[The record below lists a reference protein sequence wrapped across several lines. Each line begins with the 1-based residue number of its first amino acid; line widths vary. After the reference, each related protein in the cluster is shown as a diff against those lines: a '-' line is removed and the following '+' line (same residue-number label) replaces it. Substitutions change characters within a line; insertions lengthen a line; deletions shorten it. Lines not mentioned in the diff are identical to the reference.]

1 MKRVKWFLLAMLLA
15 PMFFLASASP
25 AFADRG
31 MIPVSDVSVY
41 GPGQKAIIAWDGEE
55 EILILST
62 DVHASGDTMV
72 LELLPLPSEP
82 QGIAAGDFYSFVRVE
97 ELMMEHF
104 PFSWGDRFRAPLAG
118 EGDGIEIVFY
128 QKIGAH
134 DITVVRAGDVAELIH
149 WVEGFLVD
157 RGMVQEISYP
167 KLESVA
173 GGYIAEGFEFFVFD
187 LIAVTSNPRSIEPVI
202 YRFETDFLYYPLVIS
217 SLASGETEI
226 SLFLLTPGH
235 IDLAELPRG
244 VTTGLLY
251 GQPVRFGIN
260 GEELRSIDSGIA
272 ELLGDSAWLT
282 AVKYEGALEALESD
296 LKLYSGYRSP
306 KLTFRSLGGNCTAEE
321 GSTATI
327 YLLDDKVL
335 FSGSV
340 IAATPCHEL
349 EASLVIPSNILY
361 PQGIIVDITA
371 YERPDIICIQ
381 CLGELPFM
389 GEIGQLN
396 PGKYDVLIRYQG
408 SIIMQQRID
417 IEPSGPS
424 LTPDY
429 ILQVL
434 REQEIQHLELTAV
447 DSSVAYVVEGVAEA
461 KLFGLIPLHMEIKST
476 IDAQSGELIQE
487 EMPWWA
493 FFCAL
498 PPRGMGE

>member
-104 PFSWGDRFRAPLAG
+104 PFSWGDRFRAPLVG

-282 AVKYEGALEALESD
+282 VVKYEGALEAL
-296 LKLYSGYRSP
+296 
-306 KLTFRSLGGNCTAEE
+306 
-321 GSTATI
+321 
-327 YLLDDKVL
+327 
-335 FSGSV
+335 
-340 IAATPCHEL
+340 
-349 EASLVIPSNILY
+349 
-361 PQGIIVDITA
+361 
-371 YERPDIICIQ
+371 
-381 CLGELPFM
+381 
-389 GEIGQLN
+389 
-396 PGKYDVLIRYQG
+396 
-408 SIIMQQRID
+408 
-417 IEPSGPS
+417 
-424 LTPDY
+424 
-429 ILQVL
+429 
-434 REQEIQHLELTAV
+434 
-447 DSSVAYVVEGVAEA
+447 
-461 KLFGLIPLHMEIKST
+461 
-476 IDAQSGELIQE
+476 
-487 EMPWWA
+487 
-493 FFCAL
+493 
-498 PPRGMGE
+498 